1 MAGITPIASQRE
13 KRIAL
18 FTGAFNHVVD
28 GVSLTLNRLVSHL
41 ESEGTPVHVFAPTVE
56 NPPIKHSGVLTG
68 VPSIKMPGRP
78 EYRISVGMNPAAVE
92 ELDRFKP
99 TIVHI
104 ATPDLVG
111 LQALLYARVQKIPV
125 VASYHTHFSSYL
137 GFYDL
142 DRFEAAMWRYL
153 RWFYARCEHLYVP
166 SLSMVSVLKEHG
178 IQKGIE
184 LWPRGVDIVAFSP
197 EKRSMEWRRELGFTD
212 DMVVIAYIS
221 RLVIEKGLDV
231 FADVVRRLLDDGLN
245 VRSLIVGE
253 GPAGAMLKEKLP
265 EAVFLG
271 HLQGDELSVAYASSD
286 LFLFPSETETFGNV
300 TLEAMAS
307 GVPTLCADAT
317 GSNSLVLHDRTGFL
331 SKGRD
336 IESFA
341 HYAKSLTLDTSR
353 RLQMGSAARAEAETY
368 SWRRILGKID
378 SFYDQILQLPERD

>member
-1 MAGITPIASQRE
+1 MAGITPIASQHE

-28 GVSLTLNRLVSHL
+28 GVSLTLNRLVSYL
-41 ESEGTPVHVFAPTVE
+41 ETEGTPVHVFAPTVE
-56 NPPIKHSGVLTG
+56 NPPIKHAGALTG

-78 EYRISVGMNPAAVE
+78 EYRISIGMNPAAIE
-92 ELDRFKP
+92 QLDRFRP

-142 DRFEAAMWRYL
+142 DRFESTMWWYL
-153 RWFYARCEHLYVP
+153 RWFYSRCEHLYVP

-184 LWPRGVDIVAFSP
+184 LWPRGVDIVAFNP
-197 EKRSMEWRRELGFTD
+197 NKRSMEWRRELGFTD
-212 DMVVIAYIS
+212 DMVVISYIS

-231 FADVVRRLLDDGLN
+231 FADVVRRLLDEGMN

-253 GPAGAMLKEKLP
+253 GPVGKMLKEKLP

-271 HLQGDELSVAYASSD
+271 HLQGEELSVAYASSD

-307 GVPTLCADAT
+307 GLPTLCADAT

-331 SKGRD
+331 AKGRD
-336 IESFA
+336 TESFA
-341 HYAKSLTLDTSR
+341 NYAKILTLDTSR
-353 RLQMGSAARAEAETY
+353 RLQMGSAARSEAETY